1 MTQLLT
7 FCVVGAA
14 NTLLGLAV
22 IFALK
27 YWGGMH
33 DGWANAGGYAAGM
46 ALSFVLNKTFTFSH
60 SGDVSRSAL
69 RFVLVQAVAYL
80 LNLGTV
86 IILIGAGAN
95 SYLAQT
101 AGILPYTAA
110 GFIGAKYFAFRSH
123 NLINAAEPTPH
134 A

>member
-1 MTQLLT
+1 MTQLLI
-7 FCVVGAA
+7 FCLVGAA
-14 NTLLGLAV
+14 NTLFGLAI

-33 DGWANAGGYAAGM
+33 DGWANTCGYAAGM
-46 ALSFVLNKTFTFSH
+46 TLSFILNKTLTFSH
-60 SGDVSRSAL
+60 SGDMPRSAL

-86 IILIGAGAN
+86 VLLIAAGVN
-95 SYLAQT
+95 SYLAQS

-110 GFIGAKYFAFRSH
+110 GFLGAKYFA
-123 NLINAAEPTPH
+123 
-134 A
+134 